1 MGVSKL
7 AFAVFLA
14 ATVVLPV
21 ALDAR
26 QVVPAADT
34 LATRVQAR
42 YATIRD
48 FTADFTLT
56 TTSGLSLG
64 GGTDRGKVI
73 IKKPVRMRWT
83 LETGSRHEVVSDGT
97 RLFNYFPKDKVV
109 NEVAL
114 NDQTSTALLLLT
126 GRGDITRDFTAKM
139 GPNQPSGEWRLTL
152 TPKSPQPDYTELTLA
167 VDRANLRLVGLDILD
182 DQGTVRAFRFT
193 NLREN
198 QGIADSVFVFR
209 IPAGVDIQ
217 R

>member
-1 MGVSKL
+1 ML
-7 AFAVFLA
+7 ASAVFLA
-14 ATVVLPV
+14 VTAV
-21 ALDAR
+21 AVQAQQAALSADA
-26 QVVPAADT
+26 

-42 YATIRD
+42 YSTIRD

-64 GGTDRGKVI
+64 GGSDRGKVI
-73 IKKPVRMRWT
+73 VKKPVRMRWT

-109 NEVAL
+109 NEAAL

-139 GPNQPSGEWRLTL
+139 APNQPPGEWRLTL
-152 TPKSPQPDYTELTLA
+152 MPRTPQPDYKEITLGI
-167 VDRANLRLVGLDILD
+167 DRTTLRLMGLDILD
-182 DQGTVRAFRFT
+182 DQGTVRAFRFS

-198 QGIADSVFVFR
+198 QGIADSVFTFR
-209 IPAGVDIQ
+209 IPPGVDVQ

>member
-1 MGVSKL
+1 MRSFT
-7 AFAVFLA
+7 FASTVFLA
-14 ATVVLPV
+14 VTAV
-21 ALDAR
+21 AVHAQQAAPSADA
-26 QVVPAADT
+26 

-42 YATIRD
+42 YSTIRD

-64 GGTDRGKVI
+64 GGSDRGKVI
-73 IKKPVRMRWT
+73 VKKPVRMRWT

-139 GPNQPSGEWRLTL
+139 APNQPPGEWRLTL
-152 TPKSPQPDYTELTLA
+152 MPRTPQPDYKEITLA
-167 VDRANLRLVGLDILD
+167 VDRTTLRLMGLDILD
-182 DQGTVRAFRFT
+182 DQGTVRAFRFS

-198 QGIADSVFVFR
+198 QGIADSVFTFR
-209 IPAGVDIQ
+209 IPPGVDVQ

>member
-1 MGVSKL
+1 VRSFKL
-7 AFAVFLA
+7 ASSVFLA
-14 ATVVLPV
+14 VTAV
-21 ALDAR
+21 AVQAQQAALSADA
-26 QVVPAADT
+26 

-42 YATIRD
+42 YSTIRD

-64 GGTDRGKVI
+64 GGSDRGKVI
-73 IKKPVRMRWT
+73 VKKPVRMRWT

-109 NEVAL
+109 NEAAL

-139 GPNQPSGEWRLTL
+139 APNQPPGEWRLTL
-152 TPKSPQPDYTELTLA
+152 MPRTPQPDYKEITLGI
-167 VDRANLRLVGLDILD
+167 DRTTLRLMGLDILD
-182 DQGTVRAFRFT
+182 DQGTVRAFRFS

-198 QGIADSVFVFR
+198 QGIADSVFTFR
-209 IPAGVDIQ
+209 IPPGVDVQ

>member
-1 MGVSKL
+1 M
-7 AFAVFLA
+7 AAVA
-14 ATVVLPV
+14 VHGQQTAPS
-21 ALDAR
+21 
-26 QVVPAADT
+26 ADV

-42 YATIRD
+42 YSTIRD

-64 GGTDRGKVI
+64 GGSDRGKVI
-73 IKKPVRMRWT
+73 VKKPVRMRWT

-139 GPNQPSGEWRLTL
+139 APNQPPGEWRLTL
-152 TPKSPQPDYTELTLA
+152 MPRTPQPDYKEITLA
-167 VDRANLRLVGLDILD
+167 VDRTTLRLMGLDILD
-182 DQGTVRAFRFT
+182 DQGTVRAFRFS

-198 QGIADSVFVFR
+198 QGIADSVFTFR
-209 IPAGVDIQ
+209 IPPGVDVQ

>member
-1 MGVSKL
+1 MT
-7 AFAVFLA
+7 AFSVHAQQA
-14 ATVVLPV
+14 APS
-21 ALDAR
+21 ADA
-26 QVVPAADT
+26 

-42 YATIRD
+42 YSTIRD

-64 GGTDRGKVI
+64 GGSDRGKVI
-73 IKKPVRMRWT
+73 VKKPVRMRWT

-139 GPNQPSGEWRLTL
+139 APNQPPGEWRLTL
-152 TPKSPQPDYTELTLA
+152 MPRTPQPDYKEITLA
-167 VDRANLRLVGLDILD
+167 VDRTTLRLMGLDILD
-182 DQGTVRAFRFT
+182 DQGTVRAFRFS

-198 QGIADSVFVFR
+198 QGIADSVFTFR
-209 IPAGVDIQ
+209 IPPGVDVQ

>member
-1 MGVSKL
+1 VG
-7 AFAVFLA
+7 AFLTALMACVLA
-14 ATVVLPV
+14 A
-21 ALDAR
+21 
-26 QVVPAADT
+26 VPLSAGQSAPTADQLAA
-34 LATRVQAR
+34 RVQAR

-64 GGTDRGKVI
+64 GGTDRGKVLV
-73 IKKPVRMRWT
+73 KKPVRMRWT

-97 RLFNYFPKDKVV
+97 RLFNYFPKDKIV

-114 NDQTSTALLLLT
+114 SDQTSTALLLLT
-126 GRGDITRDFTAKM
+126 GRGDLTRDFTAKLAA
-139 GPNQPSGEWRLTL
+139 NQPAGEWRLTL
-152 TPKSPQPDYTELTLA
+152 TPRTPQPDYKEMTLA
-167 VDRANLRLVGLDILD
+167 VDRASLRLMGLDILD

-198 QGIADSVFVFR
+198 QGIPDSAFTFR
-209 IPAGVDIQ
+209 MPPGVDVQ

>member
-1 MGVSKL
+1 VSSFKL
-7 AFAVFLA
+7 ALTVSLAVTA
-14 ATVVLPV
+14 AVS
-21 ALDAR
+21 AR
-26 QVVPAADT
+26 QAMPSADA

-73 IKKPVRMRWT
+73 VKKPVRMRWT

-97 RLFNYFPKDKVV
+97 RLFNYFPKDKIV

-139 GPNQPSGEWRLTL
+139 APNQPASEWRLTL
-152 TPKSPQPDYTELTLA
+152 TPRTPQPDYTEITLA
-167 VDRANLRLVGLDILD
+167 VDRATLRLMGLDILD
-182 DQGTVRAFRFT
+182 DQGTVRAFRFS

-198 QGIADSVFVFR
+198 QGIADSVFTFR
-209 IPAGVDIQ
+209 IPPGVEVQ

>member
-1 MGVSKL
+1 MRSLEL
-7 AFAVFLA
+7 ALTICLA
-14 ATVVLPV
+14 AS
-21 ALDAR
+21 
-26 QVVPAADT
+26 AAVST
-34 LATRVQAR
+34 LAQQSAPSADVLAGRVQAR

-64 GGTDRGKVI
+64 GGSDRGKVI
-73 IKKPVRMRWT
+73 VKKPLRMRWR

-114 NDQTSTALLLLT
+114 SEQTSTALLLLT
-126 GRGDITRDFTAKM
+126 GRGDITRDFTATM
-139 GPNQPSGEWRLTL
+139 AADQPATEWRLTL
-152 TPKSPQPDYTELTLA
+152 TPRTPQPDYKEITLA
-167 VDRANLRLVGLDILD
+167 VDRATLRLMGLDILD
-182 DQGTVRAFRFT
+182 DQGTARVFRFS

-198 QGIADSVFVFR
+198 QGVADNVFAFR
-209 IPAGVDIQ
+209 IPQGVEVQ

>member
-1 MGVSKL
+1 ML
-7 AFAVFLA
+7 ALSVFVAVTAVAVHARQAPPSADMLA
-14 ATVVLPV
+14 A
-21 ALDAR
+21 
-26 QVVPAADT
+26 
-34 LATRVQAR
+34 RVQDR

-64 GGTDRGKVI
+64 GGSDRGKVI
-73 IKKPVRMRWT
+73 VKKPVRMRWT

-109 NEVAL
+109 SEVAV
-114 NDQTSTALLLLT
+114 NQQTSTALLLLT

-139 GPNQPSGEWRLTL
+139 APSQPAGEWRLTL
-152 TPKSPQPDYTELTLA
+152 TPRTPQPDYTQITLA
-167 VDRANLRLVGLDILD
+167 VERTTLRLMGLEILD
-182 DQGTVRAFRFT
+182 DQGTVRAFRFS

-198 QGIADSVFVFR
+198 QGIADSVFAFR
-209 IPAGVDIQ
+209 IPPGVELQ

>member
-1 MGVSKL
+1 MRPLKL
-7 AFAVFLA
+7 ALSVFLA
-14 ATVVLPV
+14 VTAVGVH
-21 ALDAR
+21 AR
-26 QVVPAADT
+26 QAAPSADA
-34 LATRVQAR
+34 LAARVQDW

-64 GGTDRGKVI
+64 GGSDRGKVI
-73 IKKPVRMRWT
+73 VKKPVRMRWT

-109 NEVAL
+109 SEVAL
-114 NDQTSTALLLLT
+114 KQQTSTALLLLT

-139 GPNQPSGEWRLTL
+139 APSQPAGEWRLRL
-152 TPKSPQPDYTELTLA
+152 TPRTPQPDYTEITLA
-167 VDRANLRLVGLDILD
+167 VDRTTLRLMGLEILD
-182 DQGTVRAFRFT
+182 DQGTVRAFRFS

-198 QGIADSVFVFR
+198 QGIADSVFAFR
-209 IPAGVDIQ
+209 IPPGVELQ